1 MSKKSLSLTDLPVH
15 PVAEM
20 YPLMPEDAYEEFKE
34 DIRLHGQYD
43 DIIVSNGVLIDG
55 RHRLRACL
63 ELGIEPRWS
72 ELPKSENAKTWIAS
86 HNQHRRHMTTGQR
99 AMTADKIVTWELGE
113 NQHSKEGDG
122 IPSPSQSDAAKLLN
136 VSRDSVRLARRVRKH
151 ASKRVIEA
159 VESGALTLNAAVETT
174 LKKSAAEKAAK
185 AKAAA
190 EKAAKAQKKAEETAA
205 RQKERAERAAAKAEA
220 KAQKEK
226 ARLAKEAAKAASQTK
241 EGQIKNLR
249 NMIKQHIDNAARL
262 ACDLHRLKPNLQQRQ
277 LVVKLI
283 QDAGVNLW

>member
-43 DIIVSNGVLIDG
+43 DIIISKGVLIDG

-72 ELPKSENAKTWIAS
+72 ELPKAEDAPTWIAS

-99 AMTADKIVTWELGE
+99 AMTAEKYATYTAGQ
-113 NQHSKEGDG
+113 NQHTKEGVSIDT
-122 IPSPSQSDAAKLLN
+122 PSISDASKLMN
-136 VSRDSVRLARRVRKH
+136 VSKISINRARRVRKH

-159 VESGALTLNAAVETT
+159 VESGKLTLNAAVETT

-185 AKAAA
+185 EKAAA
-190 EKAAKAQKKAEETAA
+190 EKAAKAQKKADETAA
-205 RQKERAERAAAKAEA
+205 RQKERAARAAAKAEA

-241 EGQIKNLR
+241 EGQIKNLK
-249 NMIKQHIDNAARL
+249 NLIQQHIDKAIRHVDEL
-262 ACDLHRLKPNLQQRQ
+262 ARLKPTSNATKMAIIRTLQ
-277 LVVKLI
+277 
-283 QDAGVNLW
+283 GVNLW